1 MRKICSM
8 AWVISHE
15 VWKELPIEIGQEKI
29 YEINLSSKMDKGN
42 DVEVDMGDLMNS
54 TWPGVRKK

>member
-1 MRKICSM
+1 MD
-8 AWVISHE
+8 WVISHE

-42 DVEVDMGDLMNS
+42 DVEIVIGDLMNS
-54 TWPGVRKK
+54 IWPGVRKKNPTLLW